1 MQDDRRAYD
10 TERDLGLS
18 GRFAPSPTGPL
29 HMGSLVAA
37 LASYCDIKQRGGRWF
52 LRIDDIDPARTDQ
65 QSIEQITQTLTV
77 HGLIADAPLRR
88 QSRFTARYANALRQL
103 IGECFFCR
111 CARSELRGQRLYP
124 GRCRANKEKQPN
136 HAIRLRAD
144 RQRRFFTDALQGS
157 YHFIPAEDFGDVVIW
172 RKEDLVTYHLATA
185 CDDAMDYSHVLR
197 GDDLFAMT
205 APQVYIMDRL
215 GLSPPQYAHIPVLTF
230 ADGTKLS
237 KQTHA
242 PALDNTM
249 PEANIR
255 TALDFLGQ
263 TPPAT
268 KLTVNQWIDW
278 AVTHWRLQAV
288 PSQLKP
294 YVASDLD

>member
-1 MQDDRRAYD
+1 MQDNRHAAAIEPR
-10 TERDLGLS
+10 LGLS

-52 LRIDDIDPARTDQ
+52 LRIDDIDPARMDQ
-65 QSIEQITQTLTV
+65 EAIQHIAQALSV
-77 HGLIADAPLRR
+77 HGLVADAPQRQQSQFNSRYRR
-88 QSRFTARYANALRQL
+88 ALQEL
-103 IGECFFCR
+103 IGECFYCR
-111 CARSELRGQRLYP
+111 CSRRKLRDHKIYP
-124 GRCRANKEKQPN
+124 GYCRANREKQSN
-136 HAIRLRAD
+136 HAVRIRAD
-144 RQRRFFTDALQGS
+144 RRSRSFTDALRGTCD
-157 YHFIPAEDFGDVVIW
+157 FLPEEEFGDLVIW

-185 CDDAMDYSHVLR
+185 CDDSMDYSHVLR

-205 APQVYIMDRL
+205 APQVFIMAKL
-215 GLSPPQYAHIPVLTF
+215 GLPPPQYAHIPVLTF

-242 PALDNTM
+242 PGLDNTQ

-255 TALDFLGQ
+255 AALDFLGQ
-263 TPPAT
+263 DPPNAQF
-268 KLTVNQWIDW
+268 TVSQWIHW
-278 AVTHWRLQAV
+278 AVTHWHLKAI

-294 YVASDLD
+294 YVADDLA

>member
-1 MQDDRRAYD
+1 MRKILILFVALFVMNINAQDILQLKERAEFINKLQK
-10 TERDLGLS
+10 ERLNKLL
-18 GRFAPSPTGPL
+18 PQLMEKTG
-29 HMGSLVAA
+29 
-37 LASYCDIKQRGGRWF
+37 
-52 LRIDDIDPARTDQ
+52 IDMW
-65 QSIEQITQTLTV
+65 V
-77 HGLIADAPLRR
+77 LIAREYNEDPIIKTMLPPTWLNARR
-88 QSRFTARYANALRQL
+88 TTIIVFSLDSKSKKFESVAIARYAFGDN
-103 IGECFFCR
+103 IP
-111 CARSELRGQRLYP
+111 SIW
-124 GRCRANKEKQPN
+124 NKEKQPN

-255 TALDFLGQ
+255 TALDFLEQ